1 MLFQRIL
8 LIQIVD
14 QKIIIAMLLIYS
26 NLFAAPTSA
35 TDANKTKEIV

>member
-1 MLFQRIL
+1 MRTSTIY
-8 LIQIVD
+8 VA
-14 QKIIIAMLLIYS
+14 KITIAMLLIYS